1 MPPRTIAGVSLAA
14 AALWLAG
21 GTVSAAAPQVVV
33 RESIH
38 DAGTVARGA
47 SLEHTFSIANEGD
60 APLEIVEVQP
70 TCGCT
75 VADFDRQIAPGRSGE
90 IAVVLDTSKLKGAV
104 AKSIRVLTNDA
115 EAPEITLVFKA
126 NVRSFVEVDPG
137 YARFLSVLGQTVEPA
152 EQLVWQ
158 ETEGDF
164 VVESVRSPYPFVNV
178 SFREAEDGER
188 RDGRPGRQWVLVVSL
203 AADAPAGSFA
213 DYVTVRT
220 NNPRSRDLEVPVSG
234 YVRPAVSA
242 VPAALEVGRR
252 DLSRPYEAIV
262 EVENLTGGRIDLGA
276 VSVDVPGVEARL
288 EPVVEGKSYRLV
300 VTLGTGVAKGP
311 FEGKVT
317 IPTSSRAQPFVQV
330 DLRGTAL

>member
-1 MPPRTIAGVSLAA
+1 MPNRSSAALLSATIALLAA
-14 AALWLAG
+14 APDA
-21 GTVSAAAPQVVV
+21 SAAPQAVV

-47 SLEHTFSIANEGD
+47 SVEHSFSIANQGD
-60 APLEIVEVQP
+60 QPLEIVEVQA

-75 VADFDRQIAPGRSGE
+75 VAEYDRQIAPGRSGE
-90 IAVVLDTSKLKGAV
+90 VAVVVDTSKLKGAV

-115 EAPEITLVFKA
+115 EAPEIILVVKA
-126 NVRSFVEVDPG
+126 NVRALVEVDPG
-137 YARFLSVLGQTVEPA
+137 YARFLTVLGQSVEPA

-164 VVESVRSPYPFVNV
+164 VVEGVRSPYPFVDV
-178 SFREAEDGER
+178 DVREAREGER
-188 RDGRPGRQWVLVVSL
+188 RDGRPGRQWVLTISL
-203 AADAPAGSFA
+203 AADAPQGSFA
-213 DYVTVRT
+213 DYVTVAT
-220 NNPRSRDLEVPVSG
+220 NNPGSREVKVPVSG

-242 VPAALEVGRR
+242 IPAALELGRR
-252 DLSRPYEAIV
+252 DLTSPYEAIV
-262 EVENLTGGRIDLGA
+262 ELKNLSGGRIDLGE

-288 EPVVEGKSYRLV
+288 EPVVEGETYRLV
-300 VTLGTGVAKGP
+300 LTLGSAVPKGP

-317 IPTSSRAQPFVQV
+317 IPTSSRVQPSVQV